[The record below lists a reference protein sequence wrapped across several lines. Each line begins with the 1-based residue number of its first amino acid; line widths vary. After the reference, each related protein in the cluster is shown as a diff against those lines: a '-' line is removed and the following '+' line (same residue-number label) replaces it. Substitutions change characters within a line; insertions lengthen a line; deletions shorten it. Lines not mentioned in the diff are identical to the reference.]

1 MNTKHI
7 RELVF
12 STGMRQTGKS
22 HLLQEGIK
30 DYDQPFMLV
39 CRNIQ
44 EGKRLTNNNPNATY
58 ITPQTIDNLK
68 GRNSPIIFDQEEV
81 LQYLKQILQ
90 LEDELL
96 RYKSAI
102 NEIKKFYNTK

>member
-58 ITPQTIDNLK
+58 ITPKTINNLK

-81 LQYLKQILQ
+81 LQYLQQILQ
-90 LEDELL
+90 LRDELDW
-96 RYKSAI
+96 YKEHFNSK
-102 NEIKKFYNTK
+102 EK